1 MSNKV
6 IRICAIVIVVLL
18 AVALV
23 AFISI
28 NVVRESKKANFYLVH
43 NGTQIT
49 ENVSDLVLE
58 RGTPEKFEIAYFEGL
73 EEEKQG
79 YYVTVECISN
89 GNNFYFSI
97 EGNESSFYATRSDV
111 TEFFEIDM
119 QEEYFAITLDEKFKA
134 TDVIEWVYSDKHLY
148 FPEEVDCSKSFYK
161 IVVHLEDGTAVY
173 NIGFRCEY
181 EAEGI
186 SIDDNT
192 APDYFGGGF
201 SEDCDFNS

>member
-28 NVVRESKKANFYLVH
+28 NVVRESKKVNFYLVH

-58 RGTPEKFEIAYFEGL
+58 RGTPKKFEIAYFEGL

-79 YYVTVECISN
+79 YYVTVETIPDE
-89 GNNFYFSI
+89 NNFYFKI
-97 EGNESSFYATRSDV
+97 QDQDSSFYATRSDV

-119 QEEYFAITLDEKFKA
+119 QEGYFTITLDEKFKA
-134 TDVIEWVYSDKHLY
+134 TDVIEWVYSDKRIY

-181 EAEGI
+181 TAEGI
-186 SIDDNT
+186 RIDENT

-201 SEDCDFNS
+201 SEDCNINS

>member
-28 NVVRESKKANFYLVH
+28 NVIRESKKANFYLVH

-58 RGTPEKFEIAYFEGL
+58 RGIPEKFEIAYFEGL

-79 YYVTVECISN
+79 YYVTVETIPD
-89 GNNFYFSI
+89 GNNFYSR
-97 EGNESSFYATRSDV
+97 GDHHHC
-111 TEFFEIDM
+111 
-119 QEEYFAITLDEKFKA
+119 FAD
-134 TDVIEWVYSDKHLY
+134 
-148 FPEEVDCSKSFYK
+148 
-161 IVVHLEDGTAVY
+161 
-173 NIGFRCEY
+173 
-181 EAEGI
+181 
-186 SIDDNT
+186 
-192 APDYFGGGF
+192 
-201 SEDCDFNS
+201 

>member
-23 AFISI
+23 ALISI

-79 YYVTVECISN
+79 YYVTVETIPD
-89 GNNFYFSI
+89 GNNFYFKI
-97 EGNESSFYATRSDV
+97 QGQDSSFYATRSDV
-111 TEFFEIDM
+111 TEFFDIEM
-119 QEEYFAITLDEKFKA
+119 QEEYFTITLAEKFKA
-134 TDVIEWVYSDKHLY
+134 TDVIEWVYSDKSVY
-148 FPEEVDCSKSFYK
+148 FPDEVDCSKAFYQ

-173 NIGFRCEY
+173 TLPFRCEY
-181 EAEGI
+181 KAEGLNV
-186 SIDDNT
+186 DGNT
-192 APDYFGGGF
+192 PYFGGGF
-201 SEDCDFNS
+201 SEDCDFGS

>member
-79 YYVTVECISN
+79 YYVTVETIPD
-89 GNNFYFSI
+89 GNNFYFKI
-97 EGNESSFYATRSDV
+97 QGQDSSFYATRSDV
-111 TEFFEIDM
+111 TDFFEIDM
-119 QEEYFAITLDEKFKA
+119 QEGYFTITLDEKFKA
-134 TDVIEWVYSDKHLY
+134 TDVIEWVYSDKSVY
-148 FPEEVDCSKSFYK
+148 FPDEVDCSKAFYQ

-173 NIGFRCEY
+173 TLPFRCEY
-181 EAEGI
+181 KAEGLN
-186 SIDDNT
+186 IDGNT
-192 APDYFGGGF
+192 PYFGGGF
-201 SEDCDFNS
+201 SEDCNFGS

>member
-28 NVVRESKKANFYLVH
+28 NVIRESKKANFYLVH

-58 RGTPEKFEIAYFEGL
+58 RGIPEKFEIAYFEGL

-79 YYVTVECISN
+79 YYVTVESIPD
-89 GNNFYFSI
+89 GNNFYFKI
-97 EGNESSFYATRSDV
+97 QGQDSSFYATRSDV
-111 TEFFEIDM
+111 TDFFDIEM
-119 QEEYFAITLDEKFKA
+119 QEEYFTITLDEKFKA
-134 TDVIEWVYSDKHLY
+134 TDVIEWVYSDKRIY
-148 FPEEVDCSKSFYK
+148 FPEEVDCSKSFYR

-173 NIGFRCEY
+173 NISFRCEY
-181 EAEGI
+181 TAEGI
-186 SIDDNT
+186 RIDENT

-201 SEDCDFNS
+201 SEDCNINS

>member
-43 NGTQIT
+43 EGTQIT
-49 ENVSDLVLE
+49 NSSTELMLD
-58 RGTPEKFEIAYFEGL
+58 RGTAERFDIAYFEGL

-79 YYVTVECISN
+79 YYVTVETIPN
-89 GNNFYFSI
+89 GNNFYFKI
-97 EGNESSFYATRSDV
+97 QGKDSSFYATKSDV
-111 TEFFEIDM
+111 TEFFEIDK
-119 QEEYFAITLDEKFKA
+119 QEEYFTITLAEKFKA
-134 TDVIEWVYSDKHLY
+134 TDVIEWVYSDKSVY
-148 FPEEVDCSKSFYK
+148 FPDEVDCSKAFYQ

-173 NIGFRCEY
+173 TLPFRCEY
-181 EAEGI
+181 KAEGLN
-186 SIDDNT
+186 IDGNT
-192 APDYFGGGF
+192 PYFGGGF
-201 SEDCDFNS
+201 SEDCDFGS

>member
-23 AFISI
+23 ALISI

-49 ENVSDLVLE
+49 ENVSGLVLE

-79 YYVTVECISN
+79 YYVTVETIPD
-89 GNNFYFSI
+89 GNNFYFKI
-97 EGNESSFYATRSDV
+97 QGQDSSFYATRSDV
-111 TEFFEIDM
+111 TEFFDIEM
-119 QEEYFAITLDEKFKA
+119 QEEYFTITLAEKFKA
-134 TDVIEWVYSDKHLY
+134 TDVIEWVYSDKSVY
-148 FPEEVDCSKSFYK
+148 FPDEVDCSKAFYQ

-173 NIGFRCEY
+173 TLPFRCEY
-181 EAEGI
+181 KAEGLNV
-186 SIDDNT
+186 DGNT
-192 APDYFGGGF
+192 PYFGGGF
-201 SEDCDFNS
+201 SEDCDFGS

>member
-1 MSNKV
+1 
-6 IRICAIVIVVLL
+6 
-18 AVALV
+18 
-23 AFISI
+23 
-28 NVVRESKKANFYLVH
+28 VRESKKANFYLVH

-79 YYVTVECISN
+79 YYVTVETIPD
-89 GNNFYFSI
+89 GNNFYFKI
-97 EGNESSFYATRSDV
+97 QGQDSSFYATRSDV
-111 TEFFEIDM
+111 TDFFEIDM
-119 QEEYFAITLDEKFKA
+119 QEEYFTITLDEKFKA
-134 TDVIEWVYSDKHLY
+134 TDVIEWVYSDKRIY

-181 EAEGI
+181 TAEGI

-201 SEDCDFNS
+201 SEDCNINS

>member
-28 NVVRESKKANFYLVH
+28 NVIRESKKANFYLVH

-73 EEEKQG
+73 EEEKHG
-79 YYVTVECISN
+79 YYVTVETIPD
-89 GNNFYFSI
+89 GNNFYFKI
-97 EGNESSFYATRSDV
+97 QGQDSSFYATRSDV

-119 QEEYFAITLDEKFKA
+119 QEEYFTITLDEDFLA
-134 TDVIEWVYSDKHLY
+134 TDVIEWVYSDKRVY
-148 FPEEVDCSKSFYK
+148 FPEEVDCSKTFFQ
-161 IVVHLEDGTAVY
+161 IVVRLEDGTAVY
-173 NIGFRCEY
+173 NSPFRCEY

-186 SIDDNT
+186 NIDEGT
-192 APDYFGGGF
+192 VPDYFGGGF
-201 SEDCDFNS
+201 NE

>member
-49 ENVSDLVLE
+49 ENVSGLVLE

-79 YYVTVECISN
+79 YYVTVETILD
-89 GNNFYFSI
+89 GNNFYFKI
-97 EGNESSFYATRSDV
+97 QGQDSSFYATRSDV
-111 TEFFEIDM
+111 TDFFDIEM
-119 QEEYFAITLDEKFKA
+119 QEEYFTITLDEKFKA
-134 TDVIEWVYSDKHLY
+134 TDVIEWVYSDKRIY

-181 EAEGI
+181 TAEGI
-186 SIDDNT
+186 RIDENT

-201 SEDCDFNS
+201 SEDCNINS

>member
-58 RGTPEKFEIAYFEGL
+58 RGIPEKFEIAYFEGL

-79 YYVTVECISN
+79 YYVTVESIPD
-89 GNNFYFSI
+89 GNNFYFKI
-97 EGNESSFYATRSDV
+97 QGQDSSFYATRSDV
-111 TEFFEIDM
+111 TDFFDIEM
-119 QEEYFAITLDEKFKA
+119 HEEYFTITLDEKFKA
-134 TDVIEWVYSDKHLY
+134 TDVIEWVYSDKRIY
-148 FPEEVDCSKSFYK
+148 FPEEVDCSKSFYR

-181 EAEGI
+181 TAEGI
-186 SIDDNT
+186 RIDENT

-201 SEDCDFNS
+201 SEDCNINS

>member
-49 ENVSDLVLE
+49 ENVSGLVLE

-79 YYVTVECISN
+79 YYVTVESIPD
-89 GNNFYFSI
+89 GNNFYFKI
-97 EGNESSFYATRSDV
+97 QGQDSSFYATRSDV
-111 TEFFEIDM
+111 TDFFDIEM
-119 QEEYFAITLDEKFKA
+119 QEEYFTITLDEKFKA
-134 TDVIEWVYSDKHLY
+134 TDVIEWVYSDKRVY
-148 FPEEVDCSKSFYK
+148 FPEEVDCSKSFFK
-161 IVVHLEDGTAVY
+161 IVVHLKDGTTVY
-173 NIGFRCEY
+173 SLPFRCEY

-186 SIDDNT
+186 NINENT
-192 APDYFGGGF
+192 VPDYFGGGF
-201 SEDCDFNS
+201 SNE